1 MSIKFTNS
9 NQNVDSKINQSLSN
23 IMLSRFKKGLAT
35 QKQEDGSTS
44 DQDGD
49 DKTGS
54 TVSIV
59 NPSKTMNLPRSKSK
73 SYGVERT
80 TLNVKNKISSD
91 KGVEF
96 IQQSKVLNNEL
107 DHMLGLMRLNNKEQF
122 YEKPYVKGSGII
134 RGGSLLTNKDKE
146 FLDNLSDV
154 EISNLIHEHL
164 EKRKE
169 LLREHGADDERT
181 KRADTIVAE
190 LIEYNQERVYTQHEG
205 FPATSD
211 DEGDEVHHEPIEL
224 RNIPSPVP
232 SEPLKT
238 IDFTYILKKDNIT
251 YMKKLNRNDVSTYY
265 NECLRLRQ
273 QKPSSK
279 KIKSNLTT
287 LKDIL
292 DNIPI
297 PRDEVDEKN
306 EEGDEEK
313 DDEEDKNEH
322 PNMDPFVAYTPE
334 IKELIESQSIAD
346 LKDYVNHLKTIPASE
361 LKAHNSAQRKKLKKN
376 IRTVE
381 EIIVKKEKRTV
392 TQSGDS
398 SLPYQERNRDQSK
411 GEIEKLTLHDRDNL
425 KNELSGANKDVK
437 IKNGLRVVGEVEAKN
452 IPNDVFLIS
461 KKISNLIT
469 VTLSPLAQYLANI
482 KYTTL
487 SNGDIVSVKKLYK
500 EIDEKMYIL
509 TSTNNKT
516 NDMFIRLDKEF
527 DRLYDLI
534 KNGIQNYNPTLMY
547 SGGSL
552 IKRQSQTIDRQ
563 SHLSRNLLNHAYYL

>member
-211 DEGDEVHHEPIEL
+211 DEGDEV
-224 RNIPSPVP
+224 
-232 SEPLKT
+232 
-238 IDFTYILKKDNIT
+238 
-251 YMKKLNRNDVSTYY
+251 
-265 NECLRLRQ
+265 Q
-273 QKPSSK
+273 
-279 KIKSNLTT
+279 LT
-287 LKDIL
+287 
-292 DNIPI
+292 
-297 PRDEVDEKN
+297 
-306 EEGDEEK
+306 
-313 DDEEDKNEH
+313 
-322 PNMDPFVAYTPE
+322 
-334 IKELIESQSIAD
+334 
-346 LKDYVNHLKTIPASE
+346 
-361 LKAHNSAQRKKLKKN
+361 
-376 IRTVE
+376 
-381 EIIVKKEKRTV
+381 
-392 TQSGDS
+392 
-398 SLPYQERNRDQSK
+398 
-411 GEIEKLTLHDRDNL
+411 
-425 KNELSGANKDVK
+425 
-437 IKNGLRVVGEVEAKN
+437 
-452 IPNDVFLIS
+452 
-461 KKISNLIT
+461 
-469 VTLSPLAQYLANI
+469 
-482 KYTTL
+482 
-487 SNGDIVSVKKLYK
+487 
-500 EIDEKMYIL
+500 
-509 TSTNNKT
+509 
-516 NDMFIRLDKEF
+516 
-527 DRLYDLI
+527 
-534 KNGIQNYNPTLMY
+534 
-547 SGGSL
+547 
-552 IKRQSQTIDRQ
+552 
-563 SHLSRNLLNHAYYL
+563 